1 MVSFRTTFLA
11 FMGAVAVSADYWVDP
26 ETVPDYLKTTSAA
39 CASRFASKLRVAIPR
54 STPAIP
60 ETLTYG
66 CVCSDGKQPNVTEY
80 TLTLP
85 YHVCTAWGTA
95 CVADCG
101 SNNKC
106 ASDCREKHPCGAQ
119 TPTRVN
125 DTSSTTA
132 AVPAAT
138 STAPPADQAYDGLA
152 DGSGGNNDDDKNAA
166 GSLRF
171 ANSYGLAVVAG
182 GLFAG
187 FAVLL

>member
-1 MVSFRTTFLA
+1 
-11 FMGAVAVSADYWVDP
+11 MGAVAVSADYWVDP
-26 ETVPDYLKTTSAA
+26 ETVPDYLKKAWCSDQRSMCKPICLETSSGDPQVNT
-39 CASRFASKLRVAIPR
+39 CDS
-54 STPAIP
+54 